1 MNDSRWKFWLPR
13 AGCLLGLIV
22 VFWWAPPFHIVEL
35 NAAQQAQPAFD
46 AVAFV
51 DKFWFGRLAQSLD
64 RATDAVVLKE
74 AIYTDSK
81 AAREKYG
88 RIAGLGGDYYFFVA
102 GEGRVVSVGQHEVSL
117 SLDAN
122 GSRADVVL
130 ETGNIFGNAVRDGT
144 GLLNVS
150 DFADSQ
156 DFNAISAEINRHI
169 EEQVLPNLRTKAVV
183 GAIVHFAG
191 CAEIADEG
199 TDLHTLL
206 VVPVSAVVR

>member
-13 AGCLLGLIV
+13 AGCLLGVIV
-22 VFWWAPPFHIVEL
+22 VFWWAPPFHIVDL
-35 NAAQQAQPAFD
+35 KGAQQAQPAFD

-51 DKFWFGRLAQSLD
+51 DNFWSEQLGKSLD
-64 RATDAVVLKE
+64 RATDAVVLIK
-74 AIYTDSK
+74 AIHADSR

-88 RIAGLGGDYYFFVA
+88 RSAGLGSDYYFFMS
-102 GEGRVVSVGQHEVSL
+102 GEGRVVSVGAHEIAISL
-117 SLDAN
+117 EPD
-122 GSRADVVL
+122 GSSTDVIL

-156 DFNAISAEINRHI
+156 DFNAVSAEINRRI
-169 EEQVLPNLRTKAVV
+169 EEQVLPNLRPKAVV

-199 TDLHTLL
+199 TDLHPLL
-206 VVPVSAVVR
+206 VVPVSTTVR